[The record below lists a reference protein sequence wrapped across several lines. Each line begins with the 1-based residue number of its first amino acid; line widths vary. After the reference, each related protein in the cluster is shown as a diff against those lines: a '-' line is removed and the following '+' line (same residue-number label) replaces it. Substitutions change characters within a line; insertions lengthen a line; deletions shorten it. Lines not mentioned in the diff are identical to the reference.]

1 MSEMVTV
8 EDVDCG
14 AFRALE
20 GIVFLPLVLVALAGL
35 GILAAAGTL
44 GTTLGG
50 VGLVLGGSAYLGF
63 LALAVLAHLVIPVL
77 LFVDARRVRAADCG
91 WEPSPTLYAV
101 GGLFLSYLVAAEYLW
116 KRHKVVVDRVD
127 SESWWPLVVVG
138 AFGPLAGVGLFVAL
152 RSSVETSLVA
162 LLPLAVAAIFAGL
175 FPIAAYKDATY
186 VRLRSGDWQP
196 NPGNYIAT
204 GLFLWILSPI
214 LYPLAGCYYV
224 LKRQRALG

>member
-1 MSEMVTV
+1 MSEMITV

-20 GIVFLPLVLVALAGL
+20 GVVFLPLVLVALAGL
-35 GILAAAGTL
+35 GILAAAGAL
-44 GTTLGG
+44 GTRVGD
-50 VGLVLGGSAYLGF
+50 VGLYVGGGAYLGF
-63 LALAVLAHLVIPVL
+63 LTVALLAHLVIPLL
-77 LFVDARRVRAADCG
+77 LFVDARRVRAADCD
-91 WEPSPTLYAV
+91 WEPSPALYAV

-127 SESWWPLVVVG
+127 SGTWWPLVVVG

-152 RSSVETSLVA
+152 RSSVATPLVA
-162 LLPLAVAAIFAGL
+162 VIPLVVAAVFAGL

-204 GLFLWILSPI
+204 GLFLWIFSPI
-214 LYPLAGCYYV
+214 LYPLVGSYYAV
-224 LKRQRALG
+224 KRRRALG